1 MGNLKQQAANFANK
15 HESKF
20 RFAWFAKLA
29 LHSVS
34 NYQLYQIAGLQI
46 LRYALTYFPASISR
60 VGNLLRQR
68 DHIERL
74 MLEQPPQ
81 DDHLRAQHVAF

>member
-29 LHSVS
+29 ASQPFKLPI
-34 NYQLYQIAGLQI
+34 YQITQLPNSS
-46 LRYALTYFPASISR
+46 LRPHVLPR
-60 VGNLLRQR
+60 LNQPRRNLLRQR
-68 DHIERL
+68 DHVERL
-74 MLEQPPQ
+74 MLEQAAQ
-81 DDHLRAQHVAF
+81 DNHLRAQHVAF